1 MLYSLLR
8 FGIFAAV
15 FTLLMIVQGDWLI
28 SAVIAAIIG
37 FALSYIFL
45 GKLRDAVALDIAA
58 RRSGPSHD
66 PDRDEEDSA
75 ADFSVERGDLEGDR

>member
-1 MLYSLLR
+1 LR

-28 SAVIAAIIG
+28 SAVIAAIVG
-37 FALSYIFL
+37 FALSYIFF

-58 RRSGPSHD
+58 RRSAPSHD
-66 PDRDEEDSA
+66 PDRDAEDSA
-75 ADFSVERGDLEGDR
+75 ADLGVERSDLESDR